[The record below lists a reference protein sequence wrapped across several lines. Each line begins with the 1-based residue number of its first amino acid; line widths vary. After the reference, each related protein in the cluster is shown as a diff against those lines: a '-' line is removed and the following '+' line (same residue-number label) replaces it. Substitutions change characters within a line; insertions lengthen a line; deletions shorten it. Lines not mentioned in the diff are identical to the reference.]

1 MEADTESRTETPEAV
16 RLSLLQAILPLVP
29 EQGWSDL
36 AFEAAVEASG
46 YEFERA
52 RAACPR
58 GPLDLAWT
66 FHKDA
71 DERMSAAIRE
81 ADFSGMKF
89 RDRVAAAV
97 RLRLEVVE
105 DKKDAVRR
113 AMSLYALPQ
122 HATEGARAVWETA
135 GAIWT
140 SLGDTSDDISWYTKR
155 AMLSAVVGS
164 AFLHWIGDSSAG
176 HQDTR
181 RFIDRRIADVMN
193 IQSIRSRLESNPA
206 CAGAAEAFSRLG
218 KAVRP
223 PTDRRGQFPG
233 WARKEERG

>member
-1 MEADTESRTETPEAV
+1 MEADTESRMETPEAV

-29 EQGWSDL
+29 EQGWSDR

-58 GPLDLAWT
+58 GPLDLAGT

-105 DKKDAVRR
+105 DRKDAVRR

-122 HATEGARAVWETA
+122 HAAEGARAVWETA

-140 SLGDTSDDISWYTKR
+140 SLGDTSEDLSWYTKR

-233 WARKEERG
+233 WARKEERS